1 MRVKDN
7 GNIELGYASNYAEQV
22 LVKETLKLS
31 IPQNDFLSKLIE
43 EWPLNGIL
51 IDQLRVKYQEFKYLT
66 PEDIEQTFIS
76 MERIETAHIEQSREN
91 GEITAMNRNPGYG
104 GKKWL

>member
-1 MRVKDN
+1 MP
-7 GNIELGYASNYAEQV
+7 YAPSYSEQV

-43 EWPLNGIL
+43 EWSLNGIE
-51 IDQLRVKYQEFKYLT
+51 IDQLRVKYQQFKYLN
-66 PEDIEQTFIS
+66 PEDIDEVFIS
-76 MERIETAHIEQSREN
+76 MERIETAQIEQSREN
-91 GEITAMNRNPGYG
+91 GEITSMNRNHGYG